1 MPRLIIQIYEIQTPQ
16 EAEAV
21 IALGVDHIG
30 SVVLSAENWKTSALK
45 DTINLVRASGAR
57 SSLIPLF
64 QTETTVLQALEFYQ
78 PDIVHF
84 CDAFALERNSVR
96 SFGQNVERL
105 INLQIRVKKLFPEM
119 KVMRSIP
126 IAPAGDAHRVATLE
140 FSRRFQ
146 AVTDFF
152 MTDTLLVG
160 TSALPIEAQP
170 VHGFVGITG
179 RTCDWGMA
187 EQLVRQS
194 KIPVILAG
202 GISPENAAEAI
213 TRTRPAGI
221 DSCTQTNAWDAEG
234 RPIRFRKDLK
244 KVQALVAAVRRAELL
259 LEAVSDS

>member
-21 IALGVDHIG
+21 IALGVDRIG
-30 SVVLSAENWKTSALK
+30 SVVLSEEGWKTPALK
-45 DTINLVRASGAR
+45 DTIDLVQASGSR

-84 CDAFALERNSVR
+84 CDALALEKNSR
-96 SFGQNVERL
+96 QDCERL

-119 KVMRSIP
+119 SVMRSIP
-126 IAPAGDAHRVATLE
+126 VAPSGDAHRVATLE
-140 FSRRFQ
+140 FRRRFEP
-146 AVTDFF
+146 VTDYF

-160 TSALPIEAQP
+160 ASALPIAAQP
-170 VHGFVGITG
+170 VDGFVGISG

-187 EQLVRQS
+187 GQLVRQS

-202 GISPENAAEAI
+202 GISPENAVEAI

-244 KVQALVAAVRRAELL
+244 KVQALVAAVRRAERLL
-259 LEAVSDS
+259 G